1 MSHQPN
7 GQTKQSSEATLGQAQ
22 QFLTRLTGVGNN
34 FLRLLP
40 LFLALM
46 LIGGICYLP
55 ALIHQAS
62 QSVDDDRSLLWMT
75 RILTDTAGSLA
86 LEVIYPEEV
95 RLKPADES
103 GQPVSI
109 WLRRAT
115 PGFSPSPASLPSI
128 TPTLPVKGTPVPT
141 PATNPYLLL
150 IEPYDGSLVFTNK
163 EGLPAAPRV
172 ALTSAM
178 HAVTPSTLYVRRAP
192 GEVPTSVPI
201 TLSLYA
207 PDGRLITDTLGF
219 SIYTEKKSK
228 AWWRSIE
235 DRLFGPATPLVGMAA
250 ALAAFAV
257 EEYRGARQRQLEQE
271 AEIREVQHKREQVK
285 KACLI
290 KIEHLRLL
298 ASQDPAKAAQTYHE
312 YRQKTEIEDDWKD
325 PDVAARLED
334 VWQEI
339 RSSPW
344 QPPLLER
351 ASEHFAKAS
360 FHDAQYLVNLVGEL
374 DSNYSPAWTLATV
387 IDFALAEDRDT
398 WLEEHGPTQIIASL
412 QGMDRDYGNMARG
425 TLIREPVADLLGHLI
440 RAEHVGEIERQL
452 GATEHGLDLLRE
464 PECKQKLRQLAD
476 DENVSSEARAAAER
490 LLARCRESVRWMAP
504 WPPTRPDILP
514 AWKSWLDLAEL
525 AFNPFGPEV
534 AELDPLLPGFALD
547 IAFERIR
554 GARPVMVLGEPG
566 SGRTAAALLLMHNCN
581 DPPESPYESGA
592 FPIYCP
598 LRLDVSFQSDRS
610 IYLETLAQASARAII
625 RFLAIKP
632 NGFLE
637 LAPSRQEQLAE
648 LLVICAGSGERLAR
662 RLRQA
667 STGTV
672 SGRLLRALGLLDA
685 GARTAGDLSEQA
697 WLDLLSGALPAEFSH
712 LYALV
717 DVAGM
722 PGDEASA
729 AAARLRPLLE
739 LSAPL
744 AAIGVHLKLFV
755 PKALEPY
762 LGDLN
767 GFDTVT
773 LSWNGQDL
781 RCVLRER
788 IRRAN
793 DPHATTGRD
802 SLEALCDLGAR
813 GMGVDELVIS
823 AAATPRELVRLGNRL
838 LEVHVKRAPDEAQL
852 SVDDIQAWQK
862 ELNLQQ

>member
-7 GQTKQSSEATLGQAQ
+7 GQTKQSSEAMLGQAQ
-22 QFLTRLTGVGNN
+22 QFLTRLTGVGTN
-34 FLRLLP
+34 FLKLFP
-40 LFLALM
+40 LFLALI

-55 ALIHQAS
+55 ALIHQAN
-62 QSVDDDRSLLWMT
+62 QSIDDDRSLLWMT
-75 RILTDTAGSLA
+75 RVLTDTAGSLA

-103 GQPVSI
+103 GQPMSI
-109 WLRRAT
+109 WLRWAT
-115 PGFSPSPASLPSI
+115 PGFSPLPTLSPSI
-128 TPTLPVKGTPVPT
+128 TPTLPVKGTPTPT
-141 PATNPYLLL
+141 PTPNPYLLL
-150 IEPYDGSLVFTNK
+150 IEPYDGSLVFANK
-163 EGLPAAPRV
+163 EGLPVAPRV
-172 ALTSAM
+172 ALTPAAY
-178 HAVTPSTLYVRRAP
+178 AVTPSTLYVRRAP
-192 GEVPTSVPI
+192 GEVAASAPI

-207 PDGRLITDTLGF
+207 PDGRLITDTRGL
-219 SIYTEKKSK
+219 SINTEKKSK
-228 AWWRSIE
+228 TWWRSIE
-235 DRLFGPATPLVGMAA
+235 DRLFGPATPFVGMAA
-250 ALAAFAV
+250 GLAAFAI
-257 EEYRGARQRQLEQE
+257 EEYRGARQRQQ
-271 AEIREVQHKREQVK
+271 KREQVK

-298 ASQDPAKAAQTYHE
+298 VSQDPAKAAQTYHE
-312 YRQKTEIEDDWKD
+312 YRKKTEAEDDWKD
-325 PDVAARLED
+325 ADVAARLED

-360 FHDAQYLVNLVGEL
+360 FHDAQVIVNLVSDL
-374 DSNYSPAWTLATV
+374 DPNYSPARAVATA
-387 IDFALAEDRDT
+387 IGFALTEDRDA
-398 WLEEHGPTQIIASL
+398 WLKERGPTQIIASL

-425 TLIREPVADLLGHLI
+425 TLIRERVADLLGHLI
-440 RAEHVGEIERQL
+440 RAEYVREVDRQL

-464 PECKQKLRQLAD
+464 AECKQKLKQLAD

-490 LLARCRESVRWMAP
+490 LLAQCQQSPRWVAP
-504 WPPTRPDILP
+504 WPPTRPDIP
-514 AWKSWLDLAEL
+514 RAWKSWLDLAEF

-566 SGRTAAALLLMHNCN
+566 SGKTAAALLLMHNCN
-581 DPPESPYESGA
+581 DPPERPYESGA

-598 LRLDVSFQSDRS
+598 LRLDVSFQSDRR
-610 IYLETLAQASARAII
+610 IYLETLAQASTRASI
-625 RFLAIKP
+625 RYLVIKP
-632 NGFLE
+632 NGLLE
-637 LAPSRQEQLAE
+637 LAPPRQEKLAE
-648 LLVICAGSGERLAR
+648 LLVICAGSLERLAR
-662 RLRQA
+662 QLRQA
-667 STGTV
+667 STGAV

-685 GARTAGDLSEQA
+685 GVRTAGELSEQA

-717 DVAGM
+717 DVAGV
-722 PGDEASA
+722 PADEAPA
-729 AAARLRPLLE
+729 AATRLRPLLE

-767 GFDTVT
+767 GFDTVA
-773 LSWNGQDL
+773 LSWDRQAL
-781 RCVLRER
+781 RDALRER

-802 SLEALCDLGAR
+802 SLEALCDLSAQ
-813 GMGVDELVIS
+813 GMGMDDLLVN
-823 AAATPRELVRLGNRL
+823 AAATPRDLVRLGNRL
-838 LEVHVKRAPDEAQL
+838 LEIHIERAPDEPQL
-852 SVDDIQAWQK
+852 SLVDIEAWQ
-862 ELNLQQ
+862 EGLN